1 MERRQLLLWC
11 EIAQGGMQAAA
22 IVPAFQE
29 LEHVSPGFSARQVVA
44 LSDEFALQRGVE
56 ALHRRVV
63 PAIAFAA
70 HRTDDAVL
78 SQSLAVLM
86 RCELNPAVRMV
97 HQTWRGSLT
106 RDGHV
111 ERGQREFVTEVV

>member
-63 PAIAFAA
+63 PAIAFCGSSNRRCRAVAIACGTHALRIEPRGPNGAPNLARVA
-70 HRTDDAVL
+70 HARWPCRA
-78 SQSLAVLM
+78 
-86 RCELNPAVRMV
+86 RPARVRD
-97 HQTWRGSLT
+97 RG
-106 RDGHV
+106 G
-111 ERGQREFVTEVV
+111 